1 MNKKTQGKNSQS
13 SLSKKLQKQNK
24 TTDEFEVMLNN
35 LSLEEVIGLK
45 LELAAKAAG
54 GMLYGL
60 PIWYSLKNITND
72 AVLKYAYSATS
83 TKMEAARFLGLDK
96 NRFNQLVKK
105 YQIESYFEEKDGKIL
120 QLTIRIYLV

>member
-1 MNKKTQGKNSQS
+1 LVSFNKQSKLNKKTQGKNRQS
-13 SLSKKLQKQNK
+13 SLSKKLQKQSK
-24 TTDEFEVMLNN
+24 STDEFEVMLNN

-105 YQIESYFEEKDGKIL
+105 YQIESYFEEKD
-120 QLTIRIYLV
+120 

>member
-1 MNKKTQGKNSQS
+1 MKKRTKGKNKNS
-13 SLSKKLQKQNK
+13 SLTKKLQKEGK
-24 TTDEFEVMLNN
+24 STDEFEVMLNN

-45 LELAAKAAG
+45 LELAAKSAG

-60 PIWYSLKNITND
+60 PIWFSLKNITND

-96 NRFNQLVKK
+96 NRFNRLIKSYK
-105 YQIESYFEEKDGKIL
+105 IDSYFEEKD
-120 QLTIRIYLV
+120 